1 MKEAKDLTTMVVALA
16 TKLRLTVLAD
26 IDSRQVGK
34 LKERGDGP
42 VDSPVDRLLGGRAL
56 WRERPQ

>member
-1 MKEAKDLTTMVVALA
+1 MVVALA